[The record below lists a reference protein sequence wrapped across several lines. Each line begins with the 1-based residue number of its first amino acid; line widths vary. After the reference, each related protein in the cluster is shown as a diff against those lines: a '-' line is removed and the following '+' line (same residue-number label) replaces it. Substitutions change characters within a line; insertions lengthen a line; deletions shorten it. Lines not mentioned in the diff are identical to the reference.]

1 MRCQLALDRHYTQ
14 RKRVQ
19 KFATTLHLKDAS
31 LREARSTSG
40 TDCTIVYLRKVDYT
54 ISTFQY
60 LAGTIPGGKIM
71 EWTAPA
77 FEEVC
82 LNCEINS
89 YASATL

>member
-1 MRCQLALDRHYTQ
+1 MLASRNW

-19 KFATTLHLKDAS
+19 KFATTLRFKDAS
-31 LREARSTSG
+31 RREAELDSG
-40 TDCTIVYLRKVDYT
+40 TNRIVYLGKVDYT
-54 ISTFQY
+54 ISTFQH
-60 LAGTIPGGKIM
+60 LAGTITGGKIM

-77 FEEVC
+77 FKEVC